1 VSYLS
6 NSVSLDAMAC
16 SDVQEAIRILKEAML
31 HGVLVSCIP
40 IPRIACLDLEFQH
53 VCLHCIF
60 FMLVPLIHC
69 TTFRIVNE
77 ACAVMY

>member
-6 NSVSLDAMAC
+6 NSISLDAIAC
-16 SDVQEAIRILKEAML
+16 NDVQEAIRILKDATL

-40 IPRIACLDLEFQH
+40 IIACLELEFQH

-60 FMLVPLIHC
+60 FYASTIDSLHNI
-69 TTFRIVNE
+69 
-77 ACAVMY
+77 